1 MSSRPESQQLLL
13 RGVDVAYGEHLAA
26 CAIDFA
32 LEAGE
37 IACLLGPS
45 GCGKT
50 TLLRAIAG
58 FEPVVAGEIWLH
70 GRRVSAPGETLAP
83 ERRRVGMLFQDF
95 ALFPHLSVAGNIGFG
110 LRDGSSAQKR
120 ARIAELLELI
130 GLAGAGERYPHE
142 LSGGMQQRVA
152 LARALAPR
160 PEALL
165 LDEPFSSLDAER
177 REQLAREI
185 RELLKREGVTAVLV
199 THDQHEAFAMADVI
213 GVMSEGRIRQW
224 GRAFDLYHEP
234 ADRFVADFIG
244 QGVRLPAT
252 TLDGCRVT
260 TELGELSC
268 SRPHALPPGMTVEVL
283 VRPDDLAHDEA
294 SPVRALIL
302 ERAFRGADFLYRLRL
317 PSGAEV
323 LSLAPSHQEH
333 AVGDRIGLSARTMRH
348 LVLFR

>member
-1 MSSRPESQQLLL
+1 
-13 RGVDVAYGEHLAA
+13 
-26 CAIDFA
+26 
-32 LEAGE
+32 
-37 IACLLGPS
+37 
-45 GCGKT
+45 
-50 TLLRAIAG
+50 
-58 FEPVVAGEIWLH
+58 
-70 GRRVSAPGETLAP
+70 
-83 ERRRVGMLFQDF
+83 
-95 ALFPHLSVAGNIGFG
+95 
-110 LRDGSSAQKR
+110 
-120 ARIAELLELI
+120 
-130 GLAGAGERYPHE
+130 
-142 LSGGMQQRVA
+142 MQQRVA

-185 RELLKREGVTAVLV
+185 RDLLKREGVTAVLV

-244 QGVRLPAT
+244 QGARLPAT
-252 TLDGCRVT
+252 VLDGCRVD

-268 SRPHALPPGMTVEVL
+268 SRPHDLPSGATVEVL
-283 VRPDDLAHDEA
+283 VRPDDLVHDDT
-294 SPVRALIL
+294 SPIRAQIL

-333 AVGDRIGLSARTMRH
+333 AVGDRIGVSARTMRH